1 MINEFV
7 LARIKAL
14 QQELEEL
21 EKVVAHQVQRQEGK
35 VNLKGIWKGVDIDA
49 EDLEEAKR
57 ALFKDAYSS
66 SE

>member
-21 EKVVAHQVQRQEGK
+21 EKVVAHQVQGKVGK
-35 VNLKGIWKGVDIDA
+35 VNLKGIWKGVVIQ
-49 EDLEEAKR
+49 EGDLEEAKK
-57 ALFKDAYSS
+57 ALFKDAYYSG
-66 SE
+66 E